1 MAPDL
6 YEVLEI
12 VESYIQLTV
21 QHVCTQWTDFY
32 GFVMLASRSTP
43 SALEQEDSAIQ
54 TQIFFRSET
63 QETFF

>member
-1 MAPDL
+1 MCVHNEQISMGL
-6 YEVLEI
+6 YL
-12 VESYIQLTV
+12 
-21 QHVCTQWTDFY
+21 
-32 GFVMLASRSTP
+32 VMLASRSTP